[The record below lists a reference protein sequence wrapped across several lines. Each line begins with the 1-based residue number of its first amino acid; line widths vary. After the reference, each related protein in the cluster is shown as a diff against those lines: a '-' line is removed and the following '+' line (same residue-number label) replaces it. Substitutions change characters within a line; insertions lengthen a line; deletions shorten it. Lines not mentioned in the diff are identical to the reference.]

1 MTVLAAALIQ
11 RTEPTRRFLRAALAL
26 ERVEMGALVA
36 AGVPH
41 WDAADLLGR
50 LVRGGEVREGVWQ
63 PEAREVYLLAIA
75 APVATAL
82 ERLGEGERPR
92 EKALRG
98 GIDCL
103 DDAEL
108 IALLMRT
115 GIEDEGVLELA
126 ARHLREQG
134 GLAGL
139 ARLPVESLAGLHGL
153 GPAKAAELAAAFEL
167 GRRLAAATLRERPL
181 LREPEAVVALLA
193 PFAASMA
200 HEELWCL
207 PLDRQSRLIG
217 APRVVSKGDVDGTD
231 AGPRAFF
238 RAALTAGAVSA
249 IAVHNHPS
257 GDPSPSA
264 ADREVTRRLVQAG
277 RTVDVALVDHLVLG
291 LGAYVSLRRD
301 AGELFR

>member
-1 MTVLAAALIQ
+1 MCI
-11 RTEPTRRFLRAALAL
+11 RDR
-26 ERVEMGALVA
+26 
-36 AGVPH
+36 
-41 WDAADLLGR
+41 
-50 LVRGGEVREGVWQ
+50 
-63 PEAREVYLLAIA
+63 
-75 APVATAL
+75 
-82 ERLGEGERPR
+82 
-92 EKALRG
+92 
-98 GIDCL
+98 
-103 DDAEL
+103 
-108 IALLMRT
+108 
-115 GIEDEGVLELA
+115 
-126 ARHLREQG
+126 
-134 GLAGL
+134 
-139 ARLPVESLAGLHGL
+139 
-153 GPAKAAELAAAFEL
+153 
-167 GRRLAAATLRERPL
+167 
-181 LREPEAVVALLA
+181 
-193 PFAASMA
+193 
-200 HEELWCL
+200 LWCL